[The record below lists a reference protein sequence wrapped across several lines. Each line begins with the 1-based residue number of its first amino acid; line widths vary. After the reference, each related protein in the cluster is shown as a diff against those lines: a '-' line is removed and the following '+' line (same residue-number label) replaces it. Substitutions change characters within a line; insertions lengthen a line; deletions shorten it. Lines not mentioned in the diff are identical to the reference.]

1 LKAGAVSD
9 RTYLEE
15 ISIRNLGIIDQSTL
29 ELGSGLNVLT
39 GETGAGKTMILT
51 ALALVLGGKSDS
63 SLVRTGTERL
73 VASAQFSL
81 PAVTADLKEIAE
93 SSGSD
98 ISDGTLILTRTV
110 NSDGKSKA
118 VAGGTNVPAATL
130 ANFADQLVEI
140 HGQAANHQIVK
151 PARQRELLDRY
162 AGTKFAMALK
172 SYQVVFANYNELK
185 ARIKSAVDSASKK
198 DREIGELE
206 DFLQAWQKLKAVR
219 GEYAETTN
227 QIARLSSVEDLRAA
241 SAGASQALFD
251 ESAGALTVLG
261 AARRF
266 LDLAKGKDSKLDEI
280 AGSIAEG
287 FFLID
292 DAARELTSYLT
303 ALEADPGKLD
313 SLQSRKAE
321 LNAFLKKYGGAGA
334 GDDELILLA
343 ARAKGAKEAIADLN
357 GGEDRIKELQAE
369 LTGLKKELLKNAKIL
384 TDLRSAAAL
393 SLSKDVTA
401 EIAALA
407 MPHTIFTIAI
417 TSADYEGSLKE
428 SDFTNLGCDE
438 VAMQIQG
445 HKGAPLI
452 SLGKGASGGEMSR
465 IMLALEVVLAQT
477 HPVGTYIFDEV
488 DAGVGGKA
496 AIEVGRRLAALAK
509 HTQVIVVTH
518 LPQVAAWADTHFVV
532 KKSSDGSVSQSDVT
546 KLEDKARVEEIA
558 RMLAGLEGSASAQE
572 HAAELLAM
580 RESISK

>member
-1 LKAGAVSD
+1 MSD

-118 VAGGTNVPAATL
+118 LAGGTNVPAATL

-162 AGTKFAMALK
+162 AGTKFATALQ
-172 SYQVVFANYNELK
+172 SYQLLFANYNELK

-241 SAGASQALFD
+241 SAGANQALSD

-313 SLQSRKAE
+313 ALQSRKAE
-321 LNAFLKKYGGAGA
+321 INAFLKKYGGAGA
-334 GDDELILLA
+334 GDEELILLA

-369 LTGLKKELLKNAKIL
+369 LTGLKKELLKSAKIL

-407 MPHTIFTIAI
+407 MPHTVFSIAI

>member
-1 LKAGAVSD
+1 VSD

-51 ALALVLGGKSDS
+51 ALSLVLGGKSDS

-81 PAVTADLKEIAE
+81 PVATADLKEIAE

-98 ISDGTLILTRTV
+98 ISEGTLILTRTV

-118 VAGGTNVPAATL
+118 VAGGTTVPAATL

-162 AGTKFAMALK
+162 AGTKFATALQN
-172 SYQVVFANYNELK
+172 YQGVFANYNELK
-185 ARIKSAVDSASKK
+185 ARIKTAVDSASKK

-206 DFLQAWQKLKAVR
+206 EFLQAWQKLKAVR
-219 GEYAETTN
+219 GEYAETSN

-241 SAGASQALFD
+241 SAGATQALSD

-313 SLQSRKAE
+313 ALQSRKAE
-321 LNAFLKKYGGAGA
+321 INAFLKKYGGAGA
-334 GDDELILLA
+334 GDEELILLA

-357 GGEDRIKELQAE
+357 GGADRIKELQAE
-369 LTGLKKELLKNAKIL
+369 LTGLKKELLKNAKGL

-393 SLSKDVTA
+393 SLSKAVTE

-407 MPHTIFTIAI
+407 MPHTIFSITI

-445 HKGAPLI
+445 HTGAPLI

-580 RESISK
+580 RESISR

>member
-1 LKAGAVSD
+1 VVSE

-63 SLVRTGTERL
+63 ALVRSGSERL
-73 VASAQFSL
+73 IASAQFSL
-81 PAVTADLKEIAE
+81 PTITADLREIAE
-93 SSGSD
+93 NSGSD
-98 ISDGTLILTRTV
+98 ISDGSLILTRTV

-118 VAGGTNVPAATL
+118 VAGGTTVPAATL

-162 AGTKFAMALK
+162 AGAKLSAALATYQGEFA
-172 SYQVVFANYNELK
+172 SYNDLK
-185 ARIKSAVDSASKK
+185 ARIKAALDSASKR
-198 DREIGELE
+198 DREIGDLE
-206 DFLQAWQKLKAVR
+206 EFLQGWQKLKAVR
-219 GEYAETTN
+219 GEYSETTN

-241 SAGASQALFD
+241 SAGATEALTD
-251 ESAGALTVLG
+251 ETSGALTVLG

-280 AGSIAEG
+280 ATSIAEG

-292 DAARELTSYLT
+292 DAAREIASYLT

-321 LNAFLKKYGGAGA
+321 INSFLKKYGGTGSA
-334 GDDELILLA
+334 DEDLVLLA

-357 GGEDRIKELQAE
+357 GGEDRIRELQAE
-369 LTGLKKELLKNAKIL
+369 LSAIKKNLVVSAKNL
-384 TDLRSAAAL
+384 TEIRTSASL
-393 SLSKDVTA
+393 SLSRAVTS

-407 MPHTIFTIAI
+407 MPHTVFSIAI
-417 TSADYEGSLKE
+417 TSADYNGSLKE

-445 HKGAPLI
+445 HIGAPLI
-452 SLGKGASGGEMSR
+452 AIGKGASGGEMSR

-532 KKSSDGSVSQSDVT
+532 KKSSDGSISQSDVT
-546 KLEDKARVEEIA
+546 KLEDRARVEEIA

-572 HAAELLAM
+572 HAAELLAL